1 MSQII
6 KPVMLDE
13 TGQVTNVKL
22 DELKAQVNSALA
34 ALSENINST
43 LITYAETQNNTLTD
57 FSTAMNGTMTTMA
70 GDINSTLTDL
80 SGDLNTTLNDFASQ
94 IQTILNTQLSE
105 QNTVLTNGF
114 ETLTDGLI
122 GVLASV
128 KSVNGKYGV
137 VVLDS
142 GDILI
147 SKSAAGSKSVQTMLS
162 EMNAAI
168 AQTPLTFGASPIT
181 GTDNDYLLEISQGT
195 PA

>member
-22 DELKAQVNSALA
+22 DELKTQVNSALA
-34 ALSENINST
+34 ALSTNINAT
-43 LITYAETQNNTLTD
+43 LTNYASTQNATLTS
-57 FSTAMNGTMTTMA
+57 FSTSMNGTMTTMA
-70 GDINSTLTDL
+70 DDI
-80 SGDLNTTLNDFASQ
+80 NTTLSDLSDDINTTLSDFSSQ
-94 IQTILNTQLSE
+94 IQTILSAQLST

-147 SKSAAGSKSVQTMLS
+147 SKSEAGSKSVQTMLS

-168 AQTPLTFGASPIT
+168 AQTPLTFGASQIA
-181 GTDNDYLLEISQGT
+181 GTDDEYLLEISQGT